1 MKTLILFIILFLLS
15 GCKNNNNIDNEQIEF
30 NQNETSKTLYVE
42 LKGKVRFP
50 GIYEINNE
58 KYLYEIID
66 LAGGLLESADVEN
79 LNLVQLI
86 NVSCSITI
94 PEKINVDK
102 PALVN
107 LNYAS
112 IDQLMT
118 LPGIGEVYAKKII
131 EYRKING
138 LFLTIEQ
145 IKEIPGIK
153 DNVFNQIKDL
163 ITV

>member
-1 MKTLILFIILFLLS
+1 MRTLILFIILFFLV
-15 GCKNNNNIDNEQIEF
+15 GCQKSEVIDISNQEEQSSSTI
-30 NQNETSKTLYVE
+30 YVE

-50 GIYEINNE
+50 GIYEIDGE

-66 LAGGLLESADVEN
+66 IAGGLLDSADSEN

-94 PEKINVDK
+94 PEKQVIESN
-102 PALVN
+102 ALIN

-112 IDQLMT
+112 LEQLMM

-131 EYRKING
+131 EYRQNNG

-153 DNVFNQIKDL
+153 ESVYSKIKDL

>member
-15 GCKNNNNIDNEQIEF
+15 GCKNNNIDNEQIEF

-50 GIYEINNE
+50 GIYEIDNE

>member
-1 MKTLILFIILFLLS
+1 MKTLKLFIILFLLC
-15 GCKNNNNIDNEQIEF
+15 GCQKNNPENDQIEF
-30 NQNETSKTLYVE
+30 EQNETSKTLYVE

-50 GIYEINNE
+50 GIYEINSE

-66 LAGGLLESADVEN
+66 LAGGLLESADVDN

-94 PEKINVDK
+94 PEKVNIEK

-112 IDQLMT
+112 LEQLMT

-131 EYRKING
+131 EYRKMNG